1 MRVVVVG
8 IGADGWD
15 GLGGPARRELLGAS
29 EIYGSRRQL
38 DLLDA
43 EVDADLIA
51 WRSPMSQHLAEVLAG
66 SAEREIHVLASGDP
80 TYYGVGTTIVNSLG
94 AEHVTIIPTVS
105 SVTLACA
112 RLGWDQ
118 VTTPVES
125 LLESSGLSTL
135 ASRKTGDRMVFL
147 SRDATTAGLVAKEL
161 RDNGFAES
169 RMWVL
174 NDLGGPD
181 ELIQSSTAAD
191 WRGNAASALNIVA
204 VVFNGGFDF
213 SRGEWVAYEAPGRPR
228 PDQFANDGQ
237 ITKQPMRAITV
248 SAVGRSDRPTL
259 LWDVG
264 AGSGSIGIDWLKAN
278 PHGRVVAF
286 ESHPG
291 RREFIASN
299 AERHDVAD
307 RIDVK
312 GEVPE
317 SFAQVPAPDRIFI
330 GGGLTAELLEDCL
343 ERLAAGG
350 RLVANAVTLESES
363 VLMAAYSELGGELR
377 RIQWETAGALG
388 GKSGWSPSRTIMQW
402 TVQP

>member
-29 EIYGSRRQL
+29 EIYGSQRQL

-43 EVDADLIA
+43 EVDGNLIA
-51 WRSPMSQHLAEVLAG
+51 WRSPMSQHLRETLTG
-66 SAEREIHVLASGDP
+66 SADREIHVLASGDP
-80 TYYGVGTTIVNSLG
+80 TFYGVGSTIIESIG
-94 AEHVTIIPTVS
+94 AEHVTIIPAVS

-125 LLESSGLSTL
+125 LLENPVVTTL
-135 ASRKTGDRMVFL
+135 VSRKTGDRMLFL
-147 SRDATTAGLVAKEL
+147 SRDATTAGSVAEAL

-181 ELIQSSTAAD
+181 ELIQSSTAED
-191 WRGNAASALNIVA
+191 WRGNAASSLNIVA
-204 VVFNGGFDF
+204 VVFSGGFDY
-213 SRGEWVAYEAPGRPR
+213 SRGEWVAYQVPGLPR
-228 PDQFANDGQ
+228 PDSFANDGQ

-248 SAVGRSDRPTL
+248 SALGRAVEPTL

-264 AGSGSIGIDWLKAN
+264 GGSGSIGIDWLRAN
-278 PHGRVVAF
+278 PRGRAVAF
-286 ESHPG
+286 ESHPE
-291 RREFIASN
+291 RREFIAAN

-307 RIDVK
+307 RIDIK
-312 GEVPE
+312 GAAPE
-317 SFAQVPAPDRIFI
+317 SFARVPAPDRIFI
-330 GGGLTAELLEDCL
+330 GGGLTAELLDDCL
-343 ERLAAGG
+343 ERLAASG

-363 VLMAAYSELGGELR
+363 VLMAAYAEHGGELQ
-377 RIQWETAGALG
+377 RIQWETAGPLG
-388 GKSGWSPSRTIMQW
+388 GKSGWDPRRTIMQW